1 MIISVASGK
10 GGTGKTTV
18 AVSLVLTLSND
29 NSGNNKSGSTVSGE
43 SQNLMFL
50 DCDVESPN
58 AHLFLKPEIESEE
71 RTGISVPVVDEEKC
85 THCGKCQAICEY
97 HAIAVLQNKVII
109 FDNLCH
115 GCGGCA
121 LVCPEGAITEKQHNI
136 GIVKKGKVE
145 KSITFIGGYFDV
157 GEEISPPLIRAV
169 KKHILNGGIT
179 IIDAPPG
186 TSCPMVE
193 SIVGSDFCLLVTE
206 PTPFGLSDLMMAVE
220 CLRQMKIPFGVVLN
234 RSNIGN
240 PCVED
245 YCRKEKISILM
256 RIPYRKEIAVS
267 YSDGVPLVD
276 ALPEYRETFAK
287 LVGKIKKSE
296 GKA

>member
-18 AVSLVLTLSND
+18 AVSLVLTLSKD
-29 NSGNNKSGSTVSGE
+29 NSGDIKSGSTVSKE

-71 RTGISVPVVDEEKC
+71 RTGIPVPVVDEEKC

-109 FDNLCH
+109 FDSLCH
-115 GCGGCA
+115 GCGGCT
-121 LVCPEGAITEKQHNI
+121 LVCPEGAITEKQHSI
-136 GIVKKGKVE
+136 GIVKKGKVG
-145 KSITFIGGYFDV
+145 KSITFVGGYFDV

-169 KKHILNGGIT
+169 KKHMLNGGIT

-193 SIVGSDFCLLVTE
+193 SVVGSDFCLLVTE
-206 PTPFGLSDLMMAVE
+206 PTPFGLSDLIMAVGV
-220 CLRQMKIPFGVVLN
+220 LRQMKIPFGIVLN

-240 PCVED
+240 ADVED
-245 YCRKEKISILM
+245 YCRREEIPILM

-267 YSDGVPLVD
+267 YSNGIPLIV

-287 LVGKIKKSE
+287 LVEKIKKPE
-296 GKA
+296 GKV

>member
-1 MIISVASGK
+1 
-10 GGTGKTTV
+10 
-18 AVSLVLTLSND
+18 
-29 NSGNNKSGSTVSGE
+29 
-43 SQNLMFL
+43 MFL

-71 RTGISVPVVDEEKC
+71 RAGISVPVVDEEKC

-97 HAIAVLQNKVII
+97 HAIAVLENKVII

-115 GCGGCA
+115 GCGGCT
-121 LVCPEGAITEKQHNI
+121 LVCPEGAITEKQHSI
-136 GIVKKGKVE
+136 GIVKRGKVG
-145 KSITFIGGYFDV
+145 KSITFVGGYFDV
-157 GEEISPPLIRAV
+157 GEEISPPLIMAV
-169 KKHILNGGIT
+169 KKHIGDNCIT

-193 SIVGSDFCLLVTE
+193 SVVGSDFCLLVTE

-220 CLRQMKIPFGVVLN
+220 CLRQIKIPFGVVLN

-240 PCVED
+240 ASVED
-245 YCRKEKISILM
+245 YCRKERIPILM

-267 YSDGVPLVD
+267 YSNGVLLVD
-276 ALPEYRETFAK
+276 AFPEYRETFAK
-287 LVGKIKKSE
+287 LVMGIEKHKE
-296 GKA
+296 KA